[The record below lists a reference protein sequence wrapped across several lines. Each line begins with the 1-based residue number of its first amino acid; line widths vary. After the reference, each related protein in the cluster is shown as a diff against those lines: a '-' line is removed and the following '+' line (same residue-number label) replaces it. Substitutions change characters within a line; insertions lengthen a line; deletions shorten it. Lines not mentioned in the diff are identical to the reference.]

1 MNGDDLLS
9 ELRQEV
15 RSYADAREVG
25 SQALEVFV
33 VRLATALGKRPL
45 VDQAGALSAAD
56 RELRSRYVGR
66 PAQS

>member
-15 RSYADAREVG
+15 HSYADAREVG

-33 VRLATALGKRPL
+33 MRLATALGKRLPIE
-45 VDQAGALSAAD
+45 QAEELSQRFED
-56 RELRSRYVGR
+56 
-66 PAQS
+66 